1 MFSIRWSLNIFL
13 KLNDLCRYSQT
24 FIIILR
30 KLRFSFGNLKNPYLF
45 LKKIY
50 FWKILKKI
58 LFQTLSFFSWVFE
71 CADIVHFYTCPVS
84 KSNRYQYKY
93 DDVRRSN
100 QNYFDLSPAPC
111 WIWERTF
118 RNTVQRN
125 LETKQ
130 NRQTLETPE
139 QTINNNNYVD
149 DENPALTHTKQKQQQ
164 QQQRYKNFQ
173 KKFLNRK

>member
-1 MFSIRWSLNIFL
+1 MTTFDVLTKITLTPPLSYLN
-13 KLNDLCRYSQT
+13 T
-24 FIIILR
+24 
-30 KLRFSFGNLKNPYLF
+30 
-45 LKKIY
+45 
-50 FWKILKKI
+50 
-58 LFQTLSFFSWVFE
+58 E
-71 CADIVHFYTCPVS
+71 
-84 KSNRYQYKY
+84 
-93 DDVRRSN
+93 
-100 QNYFDLSPAPC
+100 
-111 WIWERTF
+111 ERTF

-149 DENPALTHTKQKQQQ
+149 DENPALTHTEQK